1 MIVIGLLGRI
11 GAGKST
17 VARMFAD
24 LGAEVV
30 DADAVAHA
38 VLDEPEVRA
47 AVVARFGAGVV
58 GADGRVARA
67 ALAALVFGP
76 TPEQAAALTDLE
88 AIVHPP
94 VRQRI
99 TARLAAGRAAEQA
112 DGRPRV
118 MVLDVPLLV
127 HGGWGAASDRIVRV
141 ECEDSVRRARL
152 VARGWSDAQI
162 AGRDQAWERAG
173 GGPLPAAKTVTVD
186 TARDPA
192 YTRRE
197 VERIW
202 ATLRSR

>member
-1 MIVIGLLGRI
+1 MIVIGLVGRI

-17 VARMFAD
+17 VARLFAD

-30 DADAVAHA
+30 DADAVAHE

-58 GADGRVARA
+58 GAEGRVSRA
-67 ALAALVFGP
+67 ALAAQVFGP
-76 TPEQAAALTDLE
+76 TPEQAAALADLE

-99 TARLAAGRAAEQA
+99 TARLAAGRAAERA

-118 MVLDVPLLV
+118 VVLDVPLLV
-127 HGGWGAASDRIVRV
+127 HGGWDAACDRIVRV

-152 VARGWSDAQI
+152 VARGWSETQI
-162 AGRDQAWERAG
+162 AGRDRAWERTG